1 MSTSNPETPRLYF
14 AYGSN
19 LSLAQMS
26 SRCPISTYHSL
37 GILHNYTWVIGP
49 RGYANVIYSP
59 PSSASLQ
66 EKENVVYGLLYT
78 LEPSDEALL
87 DRAEG
92 VPKSYTKHML
102 PIKILTPE
110 KEGTVKALV
119 YVDEVRKGTGVCKE
133 EYVGRMNRGIKD
145 AVDRGMP
152 RWYVEGVLR
161 KWVREE
167 EVEGEVGDPFHPE
180 TWDGEDIEGL
190 E

>member
-1 MSTSNPETPRLYF
+1 MSTSTPRLYF

-26 SRCPISTYHSL
+26 SRCPTSTYHSL

-59 PSSASLQ
+59 LSSSSRQ
-66 EKENVVYGLLYT
+66 EEESVVYGLLYN

-92 VPKSYTKHML
+92 VPISYTKHDL
-102 PIKILTPE
+102 DVKILTE
-110 KEGTVKALV
+110 GKEGTVKALV

-133 EYVGRMNRGIKD
+133 EYVGRMNRGITD
-145 AVDRGMP
+145 AVERGMP
-152 RWYVEGVLR
+152 MSYVERILR

-167 EVEGEVGDPFHPE
+167 EVGGHVRDPFHPM
-180 TWDGEDIEGL
+180 TWDGKEEIEGL